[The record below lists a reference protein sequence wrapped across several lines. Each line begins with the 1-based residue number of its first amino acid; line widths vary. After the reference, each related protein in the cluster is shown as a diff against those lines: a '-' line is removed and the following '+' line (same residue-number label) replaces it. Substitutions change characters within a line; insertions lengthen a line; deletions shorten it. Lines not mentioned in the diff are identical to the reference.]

1 MDSFQ
6 RRKCLKCWRRFWRW
20 ILPLTRTLFWS
31 SASETLFQTYWR
43 FVELWTLQIW
53 IMSRVNVLEWTETI
67 NRCVCDRRFVV
78 FLQAMIRGELEVLKD
93 WCYEAVRS
101 STQTQMLADLH
112 LLCHDFIFC
121 LFADVQSARSSRST
135 GQSHGTPVPLQDS
148 GHRQH
153 RRKQIKTFMRPKNPT
168 NT

>member
-1 MDSFQ
+1 MSEVLTEILKVDPSFD
-6 RRKCLKCWRRFWRW
+6 KDAFLKQCERDIIPNILEVRW
-20 ILPLTRTLFWS
+20 ALNVTDL
-31 SASETLFQTYWR
+31 
-43 FVELWTLQIW
+43 
-53 IMSRVNVLEWTETI
+53 IMSKVNVLEWTETI